1 MENCTKFWG
10 IKAGTYVTLI
20 LQGTKVTLKEA
31 ANLIVCDFAL
41 IDAGNLKS
49 ILSQKEEQTAG
60 IFVSSTRIV

>member
-10 IKAGTYVTLI
+10 IKGGTYVTLI

-49 ILSQKEEQTAG
+49 ILNQNEKQTPA

>member
-31 ANLIVCDFAL
+31 ANLIVCENELLF
-41 IDAGNLKS
+41 
-49 ILSQKEEQTAG
+49 
-60 IFVSSTRIV
+60 IFKN